1 MKKLLFT
8 LFLVAFKLFTVLAI
22 DTDVKEIPATVLN
35 AFKIK
40 YGEVKNV
47 KWEME
52 NADFEAEFKLNS
64 KKMSAIFTE
73 LGEFVHQEVKIKN
86 NELAIE
92 ADKTLQNLYPGY
104 RIDEIELVTTAS
116 GSEYYEL
123 QIEVGEKSYEIEV
136 TKEGKILNLKNK
148 SETEAVEKSK

>member
-1 MKKLLFT
+1 MKQIFIIVFVCIGLFT
-8 LFLVAFKLFTVLAI
+8 NVNAQKNKVTPVVEKAFTQKFPNA
-22 DTDVKEIPATVLN
+22 KE
-35 AFKIK
+35 
-40 YGEVKNV
+40 V

-52 NADFEAEFKLNS
+52 NADFEAEFKLNT

-73 LGEFVHQEVKIKN
+73 LGELVHQEVKIKN

-92 ADKTLQNLYPGY
+92 AEKTLQNLYPGY